1 MIVLSTST
9 SNQTFNFVPR
19 KSQYNTMLI
28 TDEIE
33 NETITVSIISS
44 AISGYTNTIT
54 AAFALKESRSYMLT
68 LKQGSEII
76 YRDKIYCTDQAV
88 INYTINQGQYVSH
101 TSNNEF
107 IVI

>member
-9 SNQTFNFVPR
+9 SNQTFNFIPR

-28 TDEIE
+28 TDEIQ
-33 NETITVSIISS
+33 NETITVPIVSS
-44 AISGYTNTIT
+44 AAYGYTNSIT
-54 AAFALKESRSYMLT
+54 AAFTLKEDRSYMLT
-68 LKQGSEII
+68 LKQGNEII
-76 YRDKIYCTDQAV
+76 YRDKIYCTDQSV
-88 INYTINQGQYVSH
+88 INYTINEGQYVSQ

>member
-1 MIVLSTST
+1 
-9 SNQTFNFVPR
+9 
-19 KSQYNTMLI
+19 MLI

-33 NETITVSIISS
+33 NKTITVPIVTSVNT
-44 AISGYTNTIT
+44 GYHNYIT
-54 AAFALKESRSYMLT
+54 AAFTLKEARSYLIT

-76 YRDKIYCTDQAV
+76 YRDKIYCTNQAV
-88 INYTINQGQYVSH
+88 TNYTINAGEYVSH

>member
-9 SNQTFNFVPR
+9 SNQTFNFIPR

-33 NETITVSIISS
+33 NETITVPIVSS
-44 AISGYTNTIT
+44 AAYGYTNSIT
-54 AAFALKESRSYMLT
+54 AAFTLKEARSYMLT
-68 LKQGSEII
+68 LKQGNEII

-88 INYTINQGQYVSH
+88 TNYTINEGQYVSH

>member
-1 MIVLSTST
+1 
-9 SNQTFNFVPR
+9 
-19 KSQYNTMLI
+19 MLI

-33 NETITVSIISS
+33 NETITVPIVSS
-44 AISGYTNTIT
+44 AAYGYTNSIT
-54 AAFALKESRSYMLT
+54 AAFNLKSERSYMLT

-76 YRDKIYCTDQAV
+76 YRDKIYCTDQSV
-88 INYTINQGQYVSH
+88 INYSINEGQYVSH

>member
-54 AAFALKESRSYMLT
+54 AAFALKESRSYLLT

-88 INYTINQGQYVSH
+88 TNYTINAGEYVSH

>member
-1 MIVLSTST
+1 
-9 SNQTFNFVPR
+9 
-19 KSQYNTMLI
+19 MLI

-33 NETITVSIISS
+33 NETITVPIVSS
-44 AISGYTNTIT
+44 VAYGYTNSIT
-54 AAFALKESRSYMLT
+54 AAFTLKEAGSYMLT

-88 INYTINQGQYVSH
+88 TNYTINEGQYVSH

>member
-1 MIVLSTST
+1 
-9 SNQTFNFVPR
+9 
-19 KSQYNTMLI
+19 MLI

-33 NETITVSIISS
+33 NETITVPIVSSVISS
-44 AISGYTNTIT
+44 YTNSIT
-54 AAFALKESRSYMLT
+54 AVFNLKESRSYMLT

-76 YRDKIYCTDQAV
+76 YRDKIYCTDNPV
-88 INYTINQGQYVSH
+88 VNYSINEGEYVSH

>member
-1 MIVLSTST
+1 
-9 SNQTFNFVPR
+9 
-19 KSQYNTMLI
+19 MLI

-33 NETITVSIISS
+33 NKTITVPIVTSVNT
-44 AISGYTNTIT
+44 GYHNYIT
-54 AAFALKESRSYMLT
+54 AAFTLKEARSYLIT

-76 YRDKIYCTDQAV
+76 YRDKIYCTNQAV
-88 INYTINQGQYVSH
+88 TNYTINQGQYVSQ

>member
-1 MIVLSTST
+1 MIVLSTT
-9 SNQTFNFVPR
+9 TNDQTFNFVPR

-33 NETITVSIISS
+33 NETITVPIVSS
-44 AISGYTNTIT
+44 AINSYTNSIT
-54 AAFALKESRSYMLT
+54 AAFNLKESRSYMLT

-76 YRDKIYCTDQAV
+76 YRDKIYCTDNPV
-88 INYTINQGQYVSH
+88 VNYSINEGEYVSH